1 MDYRN
6 WDCTRKAMGKFVAT
20 DLRAILL
27 EWLVQ
32 QSGEKNPI
40 NKNVGFDTNLFETGL
55 LSSLKI
61 IELIIYMESL
71 INKRIDLAKLK
82 IEDFKTINQIHN
94 VIFCEIKSE
103 E

>member
-1 MDYRN
+1 M
-6 WDCTRKAMGKFVAT
+6 AT

-32 QSGEKNPI
+32 KSGKKNPI
-40 NKNVGFDTNLFETGL
+40 NTKVGFDTDLFETGL

-71 INKRIDLAKLK
+71 INKKIDLAKLK

-94 VIFCEIKSE
+94 VIFCELKSE